1 MATNPTRTQ
10 KENEA
15 GQLRIGLTHI
25 STFRPNLAGTV
36 GPNVLPVMNKLKAK
50 IRDMTSER
58 FSLDVDWVDTTT
70 ELIHL
75 ENEFTDNLTG
85 DTGGNYADVV
95 TRTFEQHLA
104 WLDGHLQN
112 N

>member
-1 MATNPTRTQ
+1 MATNPTRIQ

-15 GQLRIGLTHI
+15 GQLQIGLTHVL
-25 STFRPNLAGTV
+25 TFQSNLAGTA
-36 GPNVLPVMNKLKAK
+36 GPNALPVINKLRVK
-50 IRDMTSER
+50 IEDMTSER
-58 FSLDVDWVDTTT
+58 FSLDNDWVDTTT

-85 DTGGNYADVV
+85 DTGGNYANVV
-95 TRTFEQHLA
+95 VRTFEQHKD
-104 WLDGHLQN
+104 WLDKYLQN